1 MGMTLKE
8 QIMKLQTYKMYEGE
22 DTVYVELDDIL
33 KLIEQQPC
41 EDCISR
47 QAVLDNAYAYGYGL
61 EPEGYCVNVEDI
73 QALPPV
79 TPQPNKSEIL
89 TGWIPVSE
97 RLPEKTG
104 KYLVTVKNGNV
115 YAGVFDEYSGKFQCA
130 ATAWMPLP
138 EPYRSND

>member
-1 MGMTLKE
+1 MIKKYIIVADDSIKGFDKE
-8 QIMKLQTYKMYEGE
+8 IARLEREWGAE
-22 DTVYVELDDIL
+22 E
-33 KLIEQQPC
+33 IEPS

-138 EPYRSND
+138 EPYQSND